1 VTAYASVASDRRTL
15 VAGYDR
21 SLYTKYLRQV
31 PMLRTCSPEEIDH
44 IADLGVTV
52 LADEGQEIIHQGE
65 AGNQFFVITA
75 GSAAVTRDGRDL
87 ASLGPGDYFGE
98 LALFDPAPRNA
109 TVTATSPTTLVSVSR
124 NPFRELLGEVS
135 SLRDALLAG
144 MATRLHELDSR
155 A

>member
-1 VTAYASVASDRRTL
+1 M
-15 VAGYDR
+15 AGHDR
-21 SLYTKYLRQV
+21 SLYTLYLHQV

-52 LADEGQEIIHQGE
+52 LAEEGQGIVRQGE
-65 AGNQFFVITA
+65 AGNQFFVITT
-75 GSAAVTRDGRDL
+75 GSAEVTRDGQQV

-124 NPFRELLGEVS
+124 NSFRELLGEIS
-135 SLRDALLAG
+135 SLRDALLSG
-144 MATRLHELDSR
+144 MATRLHELDGR
-155 A
+155 V

>member
-1 VTAYASVASDRRTL
+1 M
-15 VAGYDR
+15 AGYDR

>member
-1 VTAYASVASDRRTL
+1 MT
-15 VAGYDR
+15 GYDR
-21 SLYTKYLRQV
+21 SLYTQYLRQV

-52 LADEGQEIIHQGE
+52 LAADGQAIIRQGE
-65 AGNQFFVITA
+65 PGNQFFVIAT
-75 GSAAVTRDGRDL
+75 GSATVTRDGHDV
-87 ASLGPGDYFGE
+87 AALGPGDYFGE

-144 MATRLHELDSR
+144 MATRLHELDSH

>member
-1 VTAYASVASDRRTL
+1 M
-15 VAGYDR
+15 AGYDR
-21 SLYTKYLRQV
+21 SLYAQYLRQV
-31 PMLRTCSPEEIDH
+31 PMLRSCSPEEIDH
-44 IADLGVTV
+44 IAELGVTV
-52 LADEGQEIIHQGE
+52 LAEKGQAIIRQGE
-65 AGNQFFVITA
+65 PGNQFFVIAT
-75 GSAAVTRDGRDL
+75 GSAAVTRDGQDV
-87 ASLGPGDYFGE
+87 ATLGPGDYFGE

-144 MATRLHELDSR
+144 MATRLHELDSH